1 MDFERIGEQGIK
13 ITLDSDETA
22 LLYHRLSEKG
32 PAGGRLL
39 IAALLSAAQEACSM
53 TFSGNQYNVEILDS
67 LNGAVIYITEIMPYY
82 YLSSRRGFTALKKS
96 NKQLFCSFDA
106 PEKLLRFVKSASCT
120 FLNSSS
126 SQLYASRTDHVIIF
140 GGCFGEK
147 AEMLLGEFGVK
158 YGYGLRSMPEEY
170 ELIIESRAIETLRDL
185 LCSVSP

>member
-39 IAALLSAAQEACSM
+39 IAALLAAAQEECSV

-67 LNGAVIYITEIMPYY
+67 QNGAVIYITEIRPYY
-82 YLSSRRGFTALKKS
+82 YLSARRGFTSLKKS

-106 PEKLLRFVKSASCT
+106 PEKLLRFAKSASCT
-120 FLNSSS
+120 FLSSPS
-126 SQLYASRTDHVIIF
+126 SQLYTNGTDHIMIL
-140 GGCFGEK
+140 GCPGEK
-147 AEMLLGEFGVK
+147 AEMLLDEFGVK
-158 YGYGLRSMPEEY
+158 YGYGLSPMPEEY
-170 ELIIESRAIETLRDL
+170 ELIIESHAIETLRGL